1 MFVYANDPE
10 RIKNQINELRCK
22 LDDLSSEAAQIAN
35 FIILTT
41 ERPKNIPSMLFIK
54 DYNFLISKGMP
65 EDEAFED
72 ARQNIGLS
80 KEMATWALSRI
91 KNHKKGLRKYAQA
104 YFCQHL
110 RQKGYSYNQ
119 ISKSLD
125 MSVASVKRYLKKE
138 IQK

>member
-1 MFVYANDPE
+1 
-10 RIKNQINELRCK
+10 
-22 LDDLSSEAAQIAN
+22 
-35 FIILTT
+35 
-41 ERPKNIPSMLFIK
+41 
-54 DYNFLISKGMP
+54 MP
-65 EDEAFED
+65 EDEAFEN

-80 KEMATWALSRI
+80 KEMATWALSRV
-91 KNHKKGLRKYAQA
+91 KNHLRKYAQA
-104 YFCQHL
+104 YFCQRL

>member
-1 MFVYANDPE
+1 
-10 RIKNQINELRCK
+10 
-22 LDDLSSEAAQIAN
+22 
-35 FIILTT
+35 
-41 ERPKNIPSMLFIK
+41 MLFIK

-104 YFCQHL
+104 YFCQRL

-125 MSVASVKRYLKKE
+125 MSVASVKRYLKME

>member
-1 MFVYANDPE
+1 MFLYASDPE
-10 RIKNQINELRCK
+10 TLKSRIDELRFK
-22 LDDLSSEAAQIAN
+22 LDNLSSEAAQIAN

-104 YFCQHL
+104 YFCQRL